1 MPRWPDRVPAGD
13 PGDPRGFEV
22 LLGRFLEWMAVH
34 HYSETTVK
42 GNRFMLRRFASWCA
56 DRDLGQPG
64 EVSRSTLE
72 RYQRWLFH
80 YRRKNGKPLA
90 HRTQTRQLT
99 GVKNFFRWL
108 TKERYLLYDPASS
121 LELPKAPP
129 RIPTETLSIEEV
141 EQILATP
148 NAQSPMGLRDRA
160 ILEVFYSTGL
170 RRAELAA
177 LNVYDID
184 RDRAWLT
191 VRHGKG
197 DRARVVPLGERALA
211 WVERYLEEVRPE
223 LVIRADEWALF
234 LTVEG
239 GCFTADSLGN
249 RVRKILDASGV
260 RERWGACHLFR
271 HTMATQMLE
280 GGADI
285 RYIQEMLG
293 HAQLNTTEIY
303 TRVSIHKL
311 QEVHTAT
318 HPAAKLERK
327 RDSAEDPGTGEP

>member
-22 LLGRFLEWMAVH
+22 LVERYLEWMAVH
-34 HYSETTVK
+34 HYSETTVHAA
-42 GNRFMLRRFASWCA
+42 RFTLRRWASWCA
-56 DRDLGQPG
+56 DRG
-64 EVSRSTLE
+64 VSRPAEVTRSMLE
-72 RYQRWLFH
+72 RFQRWLFY

-99 GVKNFFRWL
+99 TVKGFFRWL
-108 TKERYLLYDPASS
+108 AKERYLLYDPASS
-121 LELPKAPP
+121 LEVPKAPP
-129 RIPTETLSIEEV
+129 RLPTETFSIQEV

-148 NAQSPMGLRDRA
+148 DVKTAMGLRDRA
-160 ILEVFYSTGL
+160 ILETFYSTGL

-177 LNVYDID
+177 LDVYDID

-191 VRHGKG
+191 VRRGKG
-197 DRARVVPLGERALA
+197 GRARVVPLGERALA

-234 LTVEG
+234 LTVEAG
-239 GCFTADSLGN
+239 RFTVDSLGN
-249 RVRKILDASGV
+249 RVRKIYEDSGV
-260 RERWGACHLFR
+260 RLRRGSCHLFR
-271 HTMATQMLE
+271 HTMATLMLE
-280 GGADI
+280 AGADI

-303 TRVSIHKL
+303 TRVSIQKL
-311 QEVHTAT
+311 QEVHAAT
-318 HPAAKLERK
+318 HPAAKLTRK
-327 RDSAEDPGTGEP
+327 RDGGEDQAAEES

>member
-1 MPRWPDRVPAGD
+1 M
-13 PGDPRGFEV
+13 
-22 LLGRFLEWMAVH
+22 LLNRFLEWMAVH
-34 HYSETTVK
+34 HYSETTIK

-56 DRDLGQPG
+56 DRDLSQPG
-64 EVSRSTLE
+64 EVSRSMLE

-129 RIPTETLSIEEV
+129 RLPTETFSIEEV
-141 EQILATP
+141 EQILSTP
-148 NAQSPMGLRDRA
+148 DARTPMGLRDRA

-177 LNVYDID
+177 LDVYDID
-184 RDRAWLT
+184 RDRSWLT
-191 VRHGKG
+191 IRRGKG
-197 DRARVVPLGERALA
+197 GRARVVPLGERALA
-211 WVERYLEEVRPE
+211 WVERYLEEIRPE

-234 LTVEG
+234 LTAPG
-239 GCFTADSLGN
+239 GRFTADSLGN
-249 RVRKILDASGV
+249 RVRRILDSSGV
-260 RERWGACHLFR
+260 RLRWGACHLFR
-271 HTMATQMLE
+271 HTMATLMLE

-303 TRVSIHKL
+303 TRVSIQKL
-311 QEVHTAT
+311 QEVHAAT
-318 HPAAKLERK
+318 HPAAKLGRK
-327 RDSAEDPGTGEP
+327 RDRGEDLAAEEP